1 MRARVDDPMFDGNL
15 WQRGQQTKEALRA
28 TLTGGFVVAA
38 NAPSVLVLDPNGAAR
53 NVDLPA
59 ADNTLNAGRVWWIFN
74 MAAGAFAL
82 TVRNNGG
89 ATIVTVPQGKIGFVM
104 QVGTAGAVGTAG
116 YVGTPLP

>member
-1 MRARVDDPMFDGNL
+1 MDDPVIDGNIY
-15 WQRGQQTKEALRA
+15 QRGQQTKEALRA
-28 TLTGGFVVAA
+28 TLSAGLVVPA
-38 NAPSVLVLDPNGAAR
+38 NAPSVLVLDPNGAGR

-59 ADNTLNAGRVWWIFN
+59 ADNSLNQGRVWWIFN